1 LVIHHSRSYN
11 KDLESLKKDSK
22 FSFKTLEKQIDF
34 FKENIQHPS
43 LEYKKITCKKSN
55 NRYSIRVD
63 VYFRIL
69 LDKLDDETYHFMRL
83 VSHKEY
89 DRLTKAQNC

>member
-1 LVIHHSRSYN
+1 MVIQYSRSYN
-11 KDLESLKKDSK
+11 KDLDSLKVNSK
-22 FSFKTLEKQIDF
+22 FSIQSLEKQISF

-43 LEYKKITCKKSN
+43 LEFKKITCKRNN

-69 LDKLDDETYHFMRL
+69 LDKLDNDNYHFMRL
-83 VSHKEY
+83 ISHKEY